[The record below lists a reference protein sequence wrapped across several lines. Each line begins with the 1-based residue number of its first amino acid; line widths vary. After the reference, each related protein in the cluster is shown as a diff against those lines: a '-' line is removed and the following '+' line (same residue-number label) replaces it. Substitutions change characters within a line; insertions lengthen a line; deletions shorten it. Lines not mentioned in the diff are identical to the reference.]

1 MKKTFVL
8 DTNVLLHNSNCVESF
23 ADNTVVI
30 PMAVIEELDKF
41 KSNNDELGR
50 NARQVIRRLD
60 RLRKRGRLGEG
71 VPMENGGVLKI
82 MVDKQFTGGPELEE
96 DIPDNKIIRL
106 AYHLQK
112 SGEKVI
118 FVSKD
123 INARLQSDALGI
135 QTMDFEK
142 QKVNFDELY
151 TGYRT
156 VRLSPQRIA
165 EFEQNGILK
174 IKIPTIF
181 QNEFV
186 MLTTENGSQPA
197 PESEAPRGN
206 PRGIFAEFSE
216 APTLL
221 RQCYSAKSAKAAFA
235 TKHEGFGGFSSPS
248 SPWQATGYSAKENKA
263 PVIARASDQDTLI
276 KLSPQSEGAW
286 NIKPRSIEQQMA
298 LELLMD
304 EKVPLV
310 TLVGSAGTG
319 KTLLALA
326 AGLEQIIK
334 QKRYDKMLVS
344 RPIMPLGKDI
354 GYLPG
359 DKDTKLLN
367 WMQPI
372 FDNLAYL
379 MRDGTNPRQS
389 IREKIE
395 KLQRDHVVELE
406 ALTYIRGRSIPK
418 QYVIIDEAQNLT
430 PHEIKTII
438 SRAGEDTKM
447 VLTGDP
453 SQIDNP
459 YLDSNSNGLS
469 YAVERLKP
477 LPLHGHVTLTKSER
491 STLAAAA
498 AELL

>member
-71 VPMENGGVLKI
+71 VPMENGGLLKI
-82 MVDKQFTGGPELEE
+82 MLDKQIPGTADLAE
-96 DIPDNKIIRL
+96 DLPDNKIIRV
-106 AYHLQK
+106 AYHLQN

-123 INARLQSDALGI
+123 INARLKSDALGI

-165 EFEQNGILK
+165 EFEQSGILK

-181 QNEFV
+181 TNEFV
-186 MLTTENGSQPA
+186 LLSSENGQQQEQA
-197 PESEAPRGN
+197 PESRP
-206 PRGIFAEFSE
+206 P
-216 APTLL
+216 L
-221 RQCYSAKSAKAAFA
+221 
-235 TKHEGFGGFSSPS
+235 
-248 SPWQATGYSAKENKA
+248 
-263 PVIARASDQDTLI
+263 VARAADQNTLV
-276 KLSPQSEGAW
+276 KLSASSEGAW
-286 NIKPRSIEQQMA
+286 NIKPRSIEQKMA
-298 LELLMD
+298 FELLMD

-326 AGLEQIIK
+326 AGLEQTVR
-334 QKRYDKMLVS
+334 QKKYDKMLVS

-389 IREKIE
+389 VREKVE

-438 SRAGEDTKM
+438 SRSGEDTKM

-491 STLAAAA
+491 SILAAAA